1 MGLLDKQRIHETVIK
16 DILDLIHDIK
26 DSDEA
31 KMIVNRNNGRSIKSI
46 ADASSNLT
54 LVFPVLCSNAIGID
68 SASMIT
74 KAIER
79 KCVTMM
85 QLLLSACSIAED
97 DETAFE
103 YISRFHTN
111 LKGKMTVDDYV
122 DAMENFTNESGD
134 HIIPNEIIKL
144 IREDMKC
151 LNYTLDE
158 SINERSLMDYKV
170 NDSLANHRFQVTLEA
185 APKNDNTF
193 DSRSIHG
200 RDVKNY
206 MDASGK
212 NTEFFTRQLFDNDV
226 KKCNELV
233 PTLMIVRFS
242 TPSTQTQARQFVVGI
257 KAKLIAMDSYDICDR
272 IKVKNDDHKGLLKFL
287 RATTREISFFKDFL
301 LAIDRAKLDALSY
314 SKNSNN
320 SGIWRMLERRSIKG
334 NLRKGLQ
341 MKNDATRIATLV
353 ISQEEVEYLKKDG
366 VDIDSGKVAKVIME
380 AYGLLGFVIVNDSME
395 VARFLWDDDSSIFED
410 ISYRNLERE
419 SSGSEYRKIINLMS
433 KMR

>member
-16 DILDLIHDIK
+16 DILDLMHDLKDDEVQMIH
-26 DSDEA
+26 
-31 KMIVNRNNGRSIKSI
+31 NRDNGKSIKSI

-54 LVFPVLCSNAIGID
+54 LVFPVLCSNSISSDTA
-68 SASMIT
+68 AMIT

-85 QLLLSACSIAED
+85 QLLLSACSMSD
-97 DETAFE
+97 NDNAFDFL
-103 YISRFHTN
+103 STFHTN
-111 LKGKMTVDDYV
+111 MKGKMTVDDYV
-122 DAMENFTNESGD
+122 DAMERIANESTQPILSPD
-134 HIIPNEIIKL
+134 VFRTIK
-144 IREDMKC
+144 EDMRC
-151 LNYTLDE
+151 LDYRLE
-158 SINERSLMDYKV
+158 GSINERSLLDYKV
-170 NDSLANHRFQVTLEA
+170 DDSNALHRFQVTLEA
-185 APKNDNTF
+185 PRNAHAFEIDHPK
-193 DSRSIHG
+193 
-200 RDVKNY
+200 
-206 MDASGK
+206 GK
-212 NTEFFTRQLFDNDV
+212 NIADITDKQTSYFTKQLFDNDV

-233 PTLMIVRFS
+233 PTLMIVKFIKKDS
-242 TPSTQTQARQFVVGI
+242 TIPRQFVIGI
-257 KAKLIAMDSYDICDR
+257 KAKLISLDSYDICDR

-301 LAIDRAKLDALSY
+301 LAVDRAKLDALSY
-314 SKNSNN
+314 SKNSTN
-320 SGIWRMLERRSIKG
+320 SGIWKMLERRSIKG
-334 NLRKGLQ
+334 NIRKGFQ

-366 VDIDSGKVAKVIME
+366 VDIDSGKIAKVIME
-380 AYGLLGFVIVNDSME
+380 AYGLLGFVITNDSLD

>member
-1 MGLLDKQRIHETVIK
+1 MSLLDKQRIHETVIK

-26 DSDEA
+26 DTDEL
-31 KMIVNRNNGRSIKSI
+31 KMIKNKDDARSIKSI
-46 ADASSNLT
+46 ANASSNLT
-54 LVFPVLCSNAIGID
+54 LVFPVLCSNSISSTTA
-68 SASMIT
+68 AMIT

-85 QLLLSACSIAED
+85 QLLLSACSMCD
-97 DETAFE
+97 NDNAFDFL
-103 YISRFHTN
+103 STFHTN

-122 DAMENFTNESGD
+122 DAMEKIATESTEP
-134 HIIPNEIIKL
+134 ILSPEVFRI

-158 SINERSLMDYKV
+158 SINERSLLDYKV
-170 NDSLANHRFQVTLEA
+170 DDSNALHRFQVTLES
-185 APKNDNTF
+185 PKTDL
-193 DSRSIHG
+193 DYQ
-200 RDVKNY
+200 K
-206 MDASGK
+206 GK
-212 NTEFFTRQLFDNDV
+212 NITDITDKQMSYFTRQLFDNDV

-233 PTLMIVRFS
+233 PTLMIVKFVTKDS
-242 TPSTQTQARQFVVGI
+242 SIPRQFVVGI
-257 KAKLIAMDSYDICDR
+257 KAKLISLDSYDICDR

-301 LAIDRAKLDALSY
+301 LAVDRAKLDALSY
-314 SKNSNN
+314 SKNSTN
-320 SGIWRMLERRSIKG
+320 SGIWKMLERRSIKG
-334 NLRKGLQ
+334 NIRKGFQ

-366 VDIDSGKVAKVIME
+366 VDIDSGKIAKVIME
-380 AYGLLGFVIVNDSME
+380 AYGLLGFVITNDSME

-410 ISYRNLERE
+410 VSYRNLERE
-419 SSGSEYRKIINLMS
+419 TSGSEYRKIINLMS

>member
-1 MGLLDKQRIHETVIK
+1 MGLLDRQRIHETVVK
-16 DILDLIHDIK
+16 DILDLMHDVK
-26 DSDEA
+26 DSDEVQ
-31 KMIVNRNNGRSIKSI
+31 MISNRDNGRSIKSI

-54 LVFPVLCSNAIGID
+54 LVFPVLCSNSISID
-68 SASMIT
+68 SAAMIT

-85 QLLLSACSIAED
+85 QLLLSACSVAED
-97 DETAFE
+97 DESAFE
-103 YISRFHTN
+103 YIARFHTN
-111 LKGKMTVDDYV
+111 MKGKMTVDDYV
-122 DAMENFTNESGD
+122 DAMEQITDESANPV
-134 HIIPNEIIKL
+134 IPSDIIKAV
-144 IREDMKC
+144 REDMKC

-170 NDSLANHRFQVTLEA
+170 NDTLADHRFQVTLEA
-185 APKNDNTF
+185 APKYSNTF
-193 DSRSIHG
+193 RAG
-200 RDVKNY
+200 NGANVKNF
-206 MDASGK
+206 MDATGK

-233 PTLMIVRFS
+233 PTLMVVRFT
-242 TPSTQTQARQFVVGI
+242 TPNSNCQARQFVIGI
-257 KAKLIAMDSYDICDR
+257 KAKLISMDSYDICDR

-301 LAIDRAKLDALSY
+301 LAVDRAKLDALSY

-320 SGIWRMLERRSIKG
+320 SGIWKMLERRSIKG

-380 AYGLLGFVIVNDSME
+380 SYGLLGFVIVNDSME
-395 VARFLWDDDSSIFED
+395 VARFLWDDDSNIFED